1 MDWFVSRPDYK
12 WTVVG
17 GKIVKGQNTP
27 WITVEVNGEVGTSVS
42 ATVEFEGV
50 EPYCLRTAPST
61 SVPIKQ

>member
-1 MDWFVSRPDYK
+1 MDWFVSRPAYK

-27 WITVEVNGEVGTSVS
+27 WITVEVKGEVGTSVS

-50 EPYCLRTAPST
+50 EPYCQRTAPST